1 MDLVTLAAAKK
12 YTKDSLVGA
21 GALVGKNVTISS
33 ITAIEGGN
41 RITFSYTDD
50 EDETHTETLDVMDG
64 KDGNDGVSPT
74 VSVTDITG
82 GKRITFSYTDDNDET
97 HTETLDVKDA
107 IDGTDGVSPTVTK
120 TNITGGVR
128 VSFTDATQTISVDIP
143 IQPDIFD
150 EKMVL
155 FMGDSFMEG
164 FGARAADGLET
175 AQNPITSP
183 ATADSTAMRGWAK
196 KFKENHPGANVHN
209 LGIYGATIAFQDN
222 APSFMGELVYMFNN
236 NWQPD
241 YVVFD
246 GGANDVF
253 QGITSGSATA
263 DDAYAV
269 MDWDTF
275 NYNTYQTIP
284 CLEAIFSLF
293 QSNSPTTRL
302 LFISPPPMDITVTSE
317 MATAIENMKT
327 AVEAVCDKWGV
338 AHIQLLDK
346 GSKNTVYGSNT
357 DYYASA
363 DKIHPL
369 QRYYDETI
377 GQIEEA
383 LKNY

>member
-12 YTKDSLVGA
+12 YTQDSLAGA

-33 ITAIEGGN
+33 IE
-41 RITFSYTDD
+41 
-50 EDETHTETLDVMDG
+50 E
-64 KDGNDGVSPT
+64 
-74 VSVTDITG
+74 ITG
-82 GKRITFSYTDDNDET
+82 GNRITFSYTDDNDET
-97 HTETLDVKDA
+97 HTETLDVKDGKDG
-107 IDGTDGVSPTVTK
+107 IDGKDGSDGKDGADGTNGTNGTNGTDGVSPTVSVTD
-120 TNITGGVR
+120 ITGGKR
-128 VSFTDATQTISVDIP
+128 VTFTDATQTVSVDIP

-196 KFKENHPGANVHN
+196 KFKENHPTANVHN
-209 LGIYGATIAFQDN
+209 IAIYGATIAYQNN
-222 APSFMGELVYMFNN
+222 APSFMGELVHMFNS
-236 NWQPD
+236 NWNPD

-253 QGITSGSATA
+253 QGITKGSMTA
-263 DDAYAV
+263 EDSYDV
-269 MDWDTF
+269 MDWDLF
-275 NYNTYQTIP
+275 NYDTYKTIP
-284 CLEAIFSLF
+284 CLEAVFSLF
-293 QSNSPTTRL
+293 QQNRPNTRM
-302 LFISPPPMDITVTSE
+302 LFISPPPMDVSLTSE
-317 MATAIENMKT
+317 VAA
-327 AVEAVCDKWGV
+327 AVESMKEDIIAVCDKWGV
-338 AHIQLLDK
+338 QHIQLVGK

>member
-12 YTKDSLVGA
+12 YTQDSLVGA

-33 ITAIEGGN
+33 IE
-41 RITFSYTDD
+41 
-50 EDETHTETLDVMDG
+50 E
-64 KDGNDGVSPT
+64 
-74 VSVTDITG
+74 ITG
-82 GKRITFSYTDDNDET
+82 GNRITFSYTDDNDET
-97 HTETLDVKDA
+97 HTETLDVKDGKE
-107 IDGTDGVSPTVTK
+107 GTDGVSPTVTK

-128 VSFTDATQTISVDIP
+128 VSFTDAIQTVSVDIP
-143 IQPDIFD
+143 IQADIFD

-164 FGARAADGLET
+164 FGARAADGIET

-346 GSKNTVYGSNT
+346 GSKNTVYGDNT
-357 DYYASA
+357 DYYAST
-363 DKIHPL
+363 DKVHPL